1 MAKLETKLEII
12 AGNDPDYNCTMIDN
26 YSEVVTTKQIVNNSN
41 TFKSIATFGLAA
53 SIAGDAGARLSGSKL
68 VLVKNNSPVGVEL
81 QFQTTDWKDN
91 SNVDATNS
99 IDISGDGAST
109 RRDFSYLLGG
119 YEYMV
124 LPSQWLV
131 SYENTHSAA
140 NAKTIDNKAG
150 YDINS
155 GKLYGTAVVD
165 IATALENDTTTFVV
179 DDTDYFKVGDLIQV
193 GSTTG
198 TTATNIEIMRVESIT
213 NATTMVVERGVHGS
227 ITADKDAQTDATNG
241 VIVDAKVYFP
251 WFNTQEDYNKYHDD
265 ANALGIAQ
273 TNKSGRYTSQN
284 LFGYGRTADD
294 VASGIVK
301 GSFAMKFYTN
311 GYQEFGLSGIT
322 PSTHSGLAAST
333 AYTFNITVDGGSAF
347 ADLAFTTDASNL
359 NFGGNNGVISKIQ
372 AALDTQFY
380 TAGNL
385 FEKKVTVGIVN
396 GDIRF
401 TSGTRT
407 RNSAI
412 LLAAPTGGGT
422 TPFGVGRLPAST
434 ANPAS
439 VGIEDPVAG
448 KLPDDSLTD
457 KVYNTTKS
465 NQSVFAY
472 DDGKGNLIGT
482 ATGNINYET
491 GALDFTGPANAE
503 FAVSFNYDSAHSGG
517 ITASNILRTISAR
530 SCNSKIDAEVE
541 ILGYV

>member
-12 AGNDPDYNCTMIDN
+12 AGNDPDYTCTMSDS
-26 YSEVVTTKQIVNNSN
+26 YSEVVTTKQIVDNSN
-41 TFKSIATFGLAA
+41 TFKSIATFGLAS

-68 VLVKNNSPVGVEL
+68 VVVKNNSPVGVEL

-91 SNVDATNS
+91 SDVDATNS

-150 YDINS
+150 YDVNS
-155 GKLYGTAVVD
+155 GKLYGAAVVD

-213 NATTMVVERGVHGS
+213 NSTTMVVERGVHGS
-227 ITADKDAQTDATNG
+227 ITADKDAQTDSTNG
-241 VIVDAKVYFP
+241 VVVNAKVYFP

-273 TNKSGRYTSQN
+273 TNSSGRYTSQN

-311 GYQEFGLSGIT
+311 GYQELGMSGIT

-333 AYTFNITVDGGSAF
+333 TYQFNITVDGGSTF
-347 ADLAFTTDASNL
+347 VDLAFTTDASNL
-359 NFGGNNGVISKIQ
+359 NFGGNNGIISKIQ
-372 AALDTQFY
+372 AALDTQYY
-380 TAGNL
+380 TSGNL
-385 FEKKVTVGIVN
+385 FEKAVSVGIVN

-412 LLAAPTGGGT
+412 LLAAPGSGT
-422 TPFGVGRLPAST
+422 TPFGVGRLPAVTS
-434 ANPAS
+434 
-439 VGIEDPVAG
+439 IEDPVAG
-448 KLPDDSLTD
+448 KLPDDTLTD

-465 NQSVFAY
+465 NQSVFCY

-482 ATGNINYET
+482 ATGTINYET
-491 GALDFTGPANAE
+491 GALDFTGPANSE

-517 ITASNILRTISAR
+517 ITTSNILRTISAR

>member
-12 AGNDPDYNCTMIDN
+12 ASNDPDYNCTMTDN
-26 YSEVVTTKQIVNNSN
+26 YSEVVTTKQIVDNSN
-41 TFKSIATFGLAA
+41 TFKSIASFGLAA

-68 VLVKNNSPVGVEL
+68 VVVKNNSPVGVEL

-91 SNVDATNS
+91 SDVDATNS

-150 YDINS
+150 YDVNS
-155 GKLYGTAVVD
+155 GKLYGAAVVD

-213 NATTMVVERGVHGS
+213 NSTTMVVERGVHGS
-227 ITADKDAQTDATNG
+227 ITADKDAQTDSTNG
-241 VIVDAKVYFP
+241 VVVNAKVYFP

-273 TNKSGRYTSQN
+273 SNSSGRYTSQN

-322 PSTHSGLAAST
+322 SSTNSGLSAST
-333 AYTFNITVDGGSAF
+333 TYAFNISVDGGTAF
-347 ADLAFTTDASNL
+347 SNLTFTTDASNL
-359 NFGGNNGVISKIQ
+359 NFGGNNGIINKIQ
-372 AALDTQFY
+372 AALDTQYY

-385 FEKKVTVGIVN
+385 FEKKVSVGIID

-412 LLAAPTGGGT
+412 LLAAPDSGT
-422 TPFGVGRLPAST
+422 TPFGVGRLPAVTS
-434 ANPAS
+434 
-439 VGIEDPVAG
+439 IEDPVAG
-448 KLPDDSLTD
+448 KLPDDTLTD

-465 NQSVFAY
+465 NQNIFCY
-472 DDGKGNLIGT
+472 DDGKGNLLGA
-482 ATGNINYET
+482 ATGTINYET